1 MDGFERFWDTNRD
14 GHLDFVETAVRD
26 EFYMKEFY
34 GKGSAD

>member
-14 GHLDFVETAVRD
+14 GHLEFVETAVRD

>member
-1 MDGFERFWDTNRD
+1 MDGFERFRDTNRD
-14 GHLDFVETAVRD
+14 GHLDFVETA